1 MLNTLWLELKYLLG
15 WNNFKYGFRL
25 ARSFWLEM
33 LWDASAVNDVRFVVH
48 IKGII
53 VLMFYVG
60 QKGLFV
66 AEGSFFTFRTIQ
78 ARFKVSKV
86 VFLQVKPKA
95 FHLK

>member
-1 MLNTLWLELKYLLG
+1 
-15 WNNFKYGFRL
+15 
-25 ARSFWLEM
+25 M

-78 ARFKVSKV
+78 S
-86 VFLQVKPKA
+86 VKSCISLSEAKGIS
-95 FHLK
+95 LEISNYLLSGGGWSSYW